1 MAGRKSW
8 KDVRAQAAVRTRT
21 SKKALPSSAVGAS
34 SSTAFTGFAM
44 LAARSRATSRSVLG
58 MTQANVSRIERED
71 NVRLGTLA
79 RYVEGLGGRLEI
91 HAIFDDVDLVITPG
105 RPD

>member
-8 KDVRAQAAVRTRT
+8 KDVRAQAAREDPQFEEGVAAERRRREFVHGLHGLRHARG
-21 SKKALPSSAVGAS
+21 SLQGD
-34 SSTAFTGFAM
+34 
-44 LAARSRATSRSVLG
+44 LAEVLG

-71 NVRLGTLA
+71 NVQLGTLA

-105 RPD
+105 HPD

>member
-8 KDVRAQAAVRTRT
+8 EDVRAQAAGEDPDFEEGV
-21 SKKALPSSAVGAS
+21 AVERRRRELVQGLHGLRNARGS
-34 SSTAFTGFAM
+34 LQSD
-44 LAARSRATSRSVLG
+44 LADVLE

-91 HAIFDDVDLVITPG
+91 HAIFDDVDMVIAPA
-105 RPD
+105 RLD

>member
-1 MAGRKSW
+1 MTGRKSW
-8 KDVRAQAAVRTRT
+8 TDVRAQAAREDPDFEEGV
-21 SKKALPSSAVGAS
+21 AVERRRRELVQGLHGLRNARGS
-34 SSTAFTGFAM
+34 LQGD
-44 LAARSRATSRSVLG
+44 LADVLG
-58 MTQANVSRIERED
+58 MTQANVSRIEREN

-91 HAIFDDVDLVITPG
+91 HAIFDDVDMVITPG